1 MKMKKLR
8 EHLQHLDKLTSQ
20 QLLTSNRNCKNV
32 MREQRRKLEEQ
43 LAEIKESTD
52 KLERVKESLIRKKIG
67 SNKRFSHIKYLDDE
81 FDHEGNE

>member
-1 MKMKKLR
+1 M
-8 EHLQHLDKLTSQ
+8 QHLDKLTSQ

-52 KLERVKESLIRKKIG
+52 KLERVKESLIKKNIG
-67 SNKRFSHIKYLDDE
+67 SYKRFSHVKYLDDE
-81 FDHEGNE
+81 LYHEGNE